1 MATVYFSHNKI
12 APKMSGVH
20 VHEEHELYYLAKGR
34 TKYLIDDEIYP
45 VEQGNVVFI
54 PKGHYHMTDSGEN
67 HNVER
72 YLISF
77 DDALFDS
84 ETRIILDE
92 LFEKRLINIPI
103 NRTEGLEELF
113 SALERSLSIDGAIGD
128 AVRKIHAL
136 SILSF
141 VCRHKRAFT
150 PKVTESDKIIH
161 CVSEYVSANYQ
172 EDLTL
177 STLSKRFSLSESYLS
192 RKFKE
197 VSGIGLGE
205 YITYVRIMNA
215 EKLLKENNPSITS
228 VAERC
233 GFTDSNY
240 FSTVFKK
247 IKGVTP
253 LKFSRSAHSRDK

>member
-1 MATVYFSHNKI
+1 MATVYFSHNRT
-12 APKMSGVH
+12 APKMPGVH
-20 VHEEHELYYLAKGR
+20 VHGEHELYYLAKGR

-67 HNVER
+67 LNVER

-77 DDALFDS
+77 DDALFDDD
-84 ETRIILDE
+84 TRVILDE

-113 SALERSLSIDGAIGD
+113 SAFERSLSLGGEMGE
-128 AVRKIHAL
+128 AVRKVHAL

-141 VCRHKRAFT
+141 VCRHKREFT
-150 PKVTESDKIIH
+150 PKVTESEKIIH
-161 CVSEYVSANYQ
+161 RVSEYVSANYS
-172 EDLTL
+172 EELGL
-177 STLSKRFSLSESYLS
+177 STLSKRFSLSEAYLS

-215 EKLLKENNPSITS
+215 ERLLKEKDISITE

-240 FSTVFKK
+240 FSTVFKR

-253 LKFSRSAHSRDK
+253 LKFARGVRE